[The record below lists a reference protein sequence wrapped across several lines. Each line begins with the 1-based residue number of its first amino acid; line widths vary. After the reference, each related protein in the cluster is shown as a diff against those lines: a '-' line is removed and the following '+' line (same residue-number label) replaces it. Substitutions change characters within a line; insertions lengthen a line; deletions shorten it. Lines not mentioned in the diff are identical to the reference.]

1 MDPIEKY
8 NATVIAV
15 VRWTPDLF
23 TLKIRPDTQL
33 APFTAG
39 QYVLLGLTSDR
50 PRRLGAEPEFKESKP
65 GRLVMR
71 AYSIA
76 SGGQEPSTLEF
87 FISQVNNGALTP
99 RLVTLEAGERIYVG
113 EKIRGHFTL
122 DHVPEG
128 NENIVLCAT
137 GTGLAP
143 YISMLRDEDHFVHP
157 HRFVLLQGAATGN
170 ELGYLDELS
179 LRVSRHKNWSYAP
192 SITRPHLYPWWQGE
206 TGRLTRYFEGTFL
219 QDQFSVSLDPAKTSV
234 FLCGNPAMIS
244 QVKEMLTPLGYT
256 VGDAIHPGP
265 LHIEEYW

>member
-1 MDPIEKY
+1 MDPVEKY

-23 TLKIRPDTQL
+23 TLKIRPDADL
-33 APFTAG
+33 EPFIAG

-50 PRRLGAEPEFKESKP
+50 PRRPGSELEFKESKP

-76 SGGQEPSTLEF
+76 SGGRDPGTLEF
-87 FISQVNNGALTP
+87 YISLVGNGALTP

-122 DHVPEG
+122 DHVPDG
-128 NENIVLCAT
+128 HENVVLCAT

-143 YISMLRDEDHFVHP
+143 YLSMLRDEDFAPHS
-157 HRFVLLQGAATGN
+157 HRFALLQGAATGN
-170 ELGYLDELS
+170 ELGYLDEIS
-179 LRVSRHKNWSYAP
+179 LRTARHAHWHYLP
-192 SITRPHLYPWWQGE
+192 SITRPHLYPWWNGD
-206 TGRLTRYFEGTFL
+206 TGRLTRYFEGSLL
-219 QDQFSVSLDPAKTSV
+219 QERCGIPLDPDKTSV
-234 FLCGNPAMIS
+234 FLCGNPAMIA
-244 QVKEMLTPLGYT
+244 QVKDMLVPMGYAM
-256 VGDAIHPGP
+256 GDAQNPGS